1 MRNFFAHKNI
11 SNLFIRQI
19 FLQLNFLL
27 LISFMIRIVIIKRF
41 NNLFFRFLNNLK
53 QLLYFKL
60 QGYENVVIYF
70 ISK

>member
-1 MRNFFAHKNI
+1 
-11 SNLFIRQI
+11 
-19 FLQLNFLL
+19 
-27 LISFMIRIVIIKRF
+27 MIRIVIIKRF